1 MSDSSAKKRKL
12 PLQPQA
18 QPQSGNG
25 DANGKNKRKQFK
37 KKRRAEAKRLL
48 DNFKLQQEEH
58 HRQLASLELTDYDQ
72 KHLGIRLNM
81 VDLEQGAMEQEEATA
96 QRKEGATKE
105 HETKKPDTDA
115 RPVKPLPLGED
126 INTLTAALLDNGKL
140 VSISTFDGAGSLSLQ
155 DWLTLLESMD
165 ARASDQKR
173 IRTALNKITDQDL
186 LESILAADEEE
197 KSSWEKF
204 KLVLLGD
211 QAERNEALIEQWD
224 SMEQGNLSVVKYWTH
239 FKGTMRRLRASTP
252 HGDFSVTRIR
262 NKFRK
267 GLRPELQL
275 ALVLEREGNAES
287 LMKAAKLVETS
298 QKRQNHAPLAAFVQ
312 QERTELPQLQQDFLC
327 RSTADQ
333 EDMDMEAKRL
343 SVDVL
348 TVFQAISRKNGKCYE
363 CGNVGH
369 WRGDAACNGPSRR
382 SGNQPSPN
390 HDRRPCPRHPSRS
403 HDASECFAACPEHPH
418 ASHGKRDCPS
428 NRRRQSS
435 APCFQFQRGHCNFGD
450 RCRFS
455 HDAKRQSEPQFQ
467 VSLSDNRRNVRDA
480 RPQRED
486 ERKSDSGRS
495 HNSEHASRTSGK
507 THPDRRD
514 RHRDFR
520 GRV

>member
-12 PLQPQA
+12 PPQPQT

-25 DANGKNKRKQFK
+25 DANSKNKRKHIK

-81 VDLEQGAMEQEEATA
+81 VDLEQGVMEQEEATA

-252 HGDFSVTRIR
+252 HGDFSVARIR

-369 WRGDAACNGPSRR
+369 WRGDSACNGPSRR
-382 SGNQPSPN
+382 NGTTIAVIAQGTLLDHTMRHNATLRALNTPARATGSGTAPATDDSQTRHAISFNAVDATSETRVVFRTMPN
-390 HDRRPCPRHPSRS
+390 EIHSSR
-403 HDASECFAACPEHPH
+403 CIF
-418 ASHGKRDCPS
+418 
-428 NRRRQSS
+428 
-435 APCFQFQRGHCNFGD
+435 
-450 RCRFS
+450 
-455 HDAKRQSEPQFQ
+455 
-467 VSLSDNRRNVRDA
+467 
-480 RPQRED
+480 
-486 ERKSDSGRS
+486 
-495 HNSEHASRTSGK
+495 RTSARATETTDPNAMAETETKNPTLVATTTLSAMAAPLATRILTAETVTGIFAVESK
-507 THPDRRD
+507 LL
-514 RHRDFR
+514 
-520 GRV
+520 